1 MAREGDFVLWERVRD
16 TGGTRVLDE
25 GGDPGAILDCDA
37 QRTGRKA
44 AVVLDEPVTV
54 EQEDWNE
61 GFSASAPATFTAST
75 DLPAGELSASLQY
88 HSQVPLTVSVDG
100 EEIAEL
106 PPSLEG
112 FYLTGAGRGAFWPAG
127 ELETEGGTAEIEI
140 EAAAPSGFQDALGVE
155 RKAWVGTLA
164 FSTLRFG
171 PLIALEKACGQ
182 YVDHYFL
189 NAIVK

>member
-1 MAREGDFVLWERVRD
+1 M
-16 TGGTRVLDE
+16 
-25 GGDPGAILDCDA
+25 
-37 QRTGRKA
+37 
-44 AVVLDEPVTV
+44 
-54 EQEDWNE
+54 
-61 GFSASAPATFTAST
+61 
-75 DLPAGELSASLQY
+75 
-88 HSQVPLTVSVDG
+88 DG

-164 FSTLRFG
+164 LADKISV
-171 PLIALEKACGQ
+171 PLVALDEACGE